1 MLKETRSPSEKK
13 ICCCK
18 TWTRVLWIS
27 SPVRYPLSQYDLF
40 LEMKQFYLQI
50 IYFSITMFEKVD
62 DFDDSSDDDYEPSL
76 DITLR

>member
-1 MLKETRSPSEKK
+1 M
-13 ICCCK
+13 
-18 TWTRVLWIS
+18 
-27 SPVRYPLSQYDLF
+27 RYPLSQYDLF

-50 IYFSITMFEKVD
+50 VYFSITMFEKVD